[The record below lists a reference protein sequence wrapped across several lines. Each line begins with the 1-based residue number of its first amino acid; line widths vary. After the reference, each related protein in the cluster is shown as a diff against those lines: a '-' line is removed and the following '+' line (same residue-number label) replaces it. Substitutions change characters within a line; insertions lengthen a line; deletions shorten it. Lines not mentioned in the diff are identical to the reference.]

1 MADGTARVTQ
11 ETVEIISTGPK
22 PVRLTQETVEVI
34 STSQRPTRLTQ
45 VTVEVIRSIG
55 IVTER
60 PRRLIFML
68 GA

>member
-11 ETVEIISTGPK
+11 ETVEVISTGPK
-22 PVRLTQETVEVI
+22 PVRLTQETVEII
-34 STSQRPTRLTQ
+34 STSKRPARLTQ
-45 VTVEVIRSIG
+45 VTLEVIRSVG
-55 IVTER
+55 VAAER